1 MDLRVERQAT
11 KTRFHAAQLLSLLV
25 VLVLVAASCSQS
37 AGESET
43 VSADD
48 SAGSSESSESD
59 DSDQNADGENGEDD
73 DGTDGVSLIPA
84 GSDSPGVTDES
95 LVISFVVTDTSK
107 VAAAFGWE
115 RPDEGD
121 REAQIAALVEWVN
134 ARGGI
139 AGRQIEAKV
148 HVFDAI
154 TDGPIAEEALC
165 NAITQDDKAF
175 AVVLT
180 GQFQENARPCYA
192 NANTLM
198 LDGTLYPIDVKGYDD
213 LAPYLWSPFLPTYDD
228 LITGLAASLIDG
240 GWFEDATVGVIAIQ
254 SELSQRVY
262 DEQFLPL
269 LTQAGIDVVSYN
281 TIDPTDGA
289 SFDNDQLQAI
299 VNFKEAGVDHVV
311 AIGGS
316 RLVSWFINTSITQN
330 FEPRYAM
337 SSYDSP
343 DFNVFNYS
351 DKLGGAQGVSVTPGF
366 DIRQDQWP
374 YPAEGAESEC
384 VEVFTNAGLAADDRQ
399 TVRTGLIYCDAL
411 RLLET
416 AGESATELSATGLGE
431 AIWAIGDSFDAAS
444 TYGVEFEPGQYAGGD
459 LYVNIS
465 FDEGCGCLEVDGPV
479 VDFDD

>member
-1 MDLRVERQAT
+1 MDSQDWGQPADR
-11 KTRFHAAQLLSLLV
+11 RFRGAQLLIVLSV
-25 VLVLVAASCSQS
+25 ALVLVASSCSQS
-37 AGESET
+37 AGGGEAVLADESDE
-43 VSADD
+43 SG
-48 SAGSSESSESD
+48 GSSEPIEAAP
-59 DSDQNADGENGEDD
+59 DQRGADE
-73 DGTDGVSLIPA
+73 VALIPA

-95 LVISFVVTDTSK
+95 LILSFVITDTSN

-121 REAQIAALVEWVN
+121 REAQIAALVEWIN

-139 AGRQIEAKV
+139 AGRQVEAKV
-148 HVFDAI
+148 RVYDAI

-165 NAITQDDKAF
+165 NAITQDDEAF

-192 NANTLM
+192 NANTMM
-198 LDGTLYPIDVKGYDD
+198 LDSTLYPVDTKGYEA
-213 LAPYLWSPFLPTYDD
+213 LAPYLWSPFLPNYDD
-228 LITGLAASLIDG
+228 LIKGMAGSLLDS
-240 GWFEDATVGVIAIQ
+240 GWFDDATVGVIAIQ

-269 LTQAGIDVVSYN
+269 LTEAGIEVVSYN

-311 AIGGS
+311 AIGGAQ
-316 RLVSWFINTSITQN
+316 LVSWFIDTSITQN

-337 SSYDSP
+337 SSYDAP
-343 DFNVFNYS
+343 DFNVFNYPEQ
-351 DKLGGAQGVSVTPGF
+351 LVGARGVSVTPGF
-366 DIRQDQWP
+366 DIKQDQWP
-374 YPAEGAESEC
+374 FPTEGAESDC
-384 VEVFTNAGLAADDRQ
+384 VEVFTNAGLAAGDRQ

-411 RLLET
+411 RLLQT
-416 AGESATELSATGLGE
+416 AGESATELSAAALSE
-431 AIWAIGDSFDAAS
+431 AIWALGDSFDAAS
-444 TYGVEFEPGQYAGGD
+444 TYGVEFETGQYAGGD
-459 LYVNIS
+459 LYVDIA
-465 FDEGCGCLEVDGPV
+465 FDEGCGCLRVDGPV